1 MRRLNAACA
10 GLADFTPPIYAGS
23 GFHILGRF
31 TNTRNLPTSKLN
43 DLQFDGNNKE
53 IKRDNLMKITSMPIL
68 NSLPT
73 QRFSFADH
81 IPD

>member
-10 GLADFTPPIYAGS
+10 GLADFTPPNYAGS

-53 IKRDNLMKITSMPIL
+53 IQRDNLIEHHLNAYSQFIT
-68 NSLPT
+68 NSTLLLRRSYP
-73 QRFSFADH
+73 
-81 IPD
+81 